1 MFNELVVALITGI
14 IIFTYSLVIRSL
26 RLRGL
31 SAFIVTVVFM
41 LFIMLI
47 LFIIILG
54 NLYINGILV

>member
-31 SAFIVTVVFM
+31 RRIPFLMPKIWF
-41 LFIMLI
+41 
-47 LFIIILG
+47 
-54 NLYINGILV
+54 

>member
-1 MFNELVVALITGI
+1 MFNALVVALITGI

-54 NLYINGILV
+54 DLYINGIFV

>member
-1 MFNELVVALITGI
+1 
-14 IIFTYSLVIRSL
+14 
-26 RLRGL
+26 L

-54 NLYINGILV
+54 DLYINGILV

>member
-1 MFNELVVALITGI
+1 MFNEFVVALITGI

-54 NLYINGILV
+54 DLYINGIFV

>member
-14 IIFTYSLVIRSL
+14 IVFTYSLVIRSL

-54 NLYINGILV
+54 DLYINGILV

>member
-54 NLYINGILV
+54 DLYINGIFV

>member
-14 IIFTYSLVIRSL
+14 IVFTYSLVIRSL
-26 RLRGL
+26 HLRGL

-41 LFIMLI
+41 LFILLI

-54 NLYINGILV
+54 DLYINGILV

>member
-14 IIFTYSLVIRSL
+14 IVFTYSIVIRSL

>member
-54 NLYINGILV
+54 DLYINGILA

>member
-14 IIFTYSLVIRSL
+14 IVFTYSLVIRSL

-54 NLYINGILV
+54 DLYINGIFV

>member
-1 MFNELVVALITGI
+1 
-14 IIFTYSLVIRSL
+14 
-26 RLRGL
+26 L

-54 NLYINGILV
+54 DLYINGIFV

>member
-54 NLYINGILV
+54 DLYINGILV

>member
-31 SAFIVTVVFM
+31 TAFIVTVVFM

-54 NLYINGILV
+54 DLYINGIFV